1 MEELSK
7 FKRLLNKA
15 MNHIL
20 VTSYVSISFYYQRI
34 RLVHFSILIYVIII
48 TRLIKIT

>member
-20 VTSYVSISFYYQRI
+20 VTSYVSISFYQRI

-48 TRLIKIT
+48 TRL